1 MIYAILI
8 ACTIT
13 ITSSIAG
20 QSRQSADQT
29 AAENKAPIDKPPVE
43 ILSYK
48 VAHESYEKPDSWISA
63 SPMAAENGAIPRLPN
78 RASSDT
84 LSTKERRR
92 EGRTGSSR
100 SYERGAYGP
109 DLFQV
114 VIRNTG
120 AKAIEVIEWDFL
132 FTHCVNDKFV
142 PRFDVTTRVRIK
154 PGGKKALKSK
164 LPSVSGG
171 CVMPQS
177 LIDELRKQER
187 VLIKRIE
194 YVDGS
199 IWQKQ

>member
-13 ITSSIAG
+13 ITSSISG
-20 QSRQSADQT
+20 KSPQSSNPPAT
-29 AAENKAPIDKPPVE
+29 ENKASADKPPVE
-43 ILSYK
+43 ILNYK
-48 VAHESYEKPDSWISA
+48 IYRESYPMLDSPG
-63 SPMAAENGAIPRLPN
+63 PMAAENGSIPRLPN
-78 RASSDT
+78 RASSDS

-92 EGRTGSSR
+92 EGRTGSSH

-109 DLFQV
+109 NLFQV

-120 AKAIEVIEWDFL
+120 AKTIEVIEWDFL
-132 FTHCVNDKFV
+132 FTHCENDKFV
-142 PRFDVTTRVRIK
+142 PRFDVTTRVKIK
-154 PGGKKALKSK
+154 PGGRKTLKSK
-164 LPSVSGG
+164 MPLVSGG

-177 LIDELRKQER
+177 LIGELRKQER

-199 IWQKQ
+199 VWRKQ

>member
-20 QSRQSADQT
+20 QSAQSSSPPVT
-29 AAENKAPIDKPPVE
+29 ENKASADKPPVE
-43 ILSYK
+43 ILNYK
-48 VAHESYEKPDSWISA
+48 IYRESYPMLDSP
-63 SPMAAENGAIPRLPN
+63 SPMAAENGSIPRLPN
-78 RASSDT
+78 RASLDS

-92 EGRTGSSR
+92 EGRSGSSR

-114 VIRNTG
+114 VIRNTS

-132 FTHCVNDKFV
+132 FTHCENDKFV
-142 PRFDVTTRVRIK
+142 PRFDVTTRVKIK
-154 PGGKKALKSK
+154 PGGKKTLKSN
-164 LPSVSGG
+164 
-171 CVMPQS
+171 MPQGGIIRCMMPRAI
-177 LIDELRKQER
+177 LDELRKQER

-199 IWQKQ
+199 VWQKQ